1 MSSIVQKP
9 DLRIVQTLTGL
20 AAHHGKTYC
29 IPSQKTILHLVR
41 THTGRVMSPR
51 TLNRHLAALERDGWI
66 QRLRRHK
73 RGRTGA
79 LELHSTLYHLKRRAL
94 AWLAGTAKAAAQI
107 LRNWAHVVDSY
118 AVPLTAENVNPS
130 SQSLSGGVKTT
141 PPPEFQRLK
150 EALRA
155 ANPKAK
161 PL

>member
-29 IPSQKTILHLVR
+29 LPSQKTILRLVKNR
-41 THTGRVMSPR
+41 TARTMSPR

-66 QRLRRHK
+66 QRVRRHK

-94 AWLAGTAKAAAQI
+94 AWLAGTARAAAQI
-107 LRNWAHVVDSY
+107 LRNWAQAVDPS
-118 AVPLTAENVNPS
+118 AVPLLAQSENPFVETS
-130 SQSLSGGVKTT
+130 SSGGKK
-141 PPPEFQRLK
+141 PPPEDFKRLK

-155 ANPKAK
+155 ANPRAK

>member
-1 MSSIVQKP
+1 MPRIVQKP
-9 DLRIVQTLTGL
+9 DLRLVQTLTGL

-41 THTGRVMSPR
+41 VRTARVMSLS

-66 QRLRRHK
+66 QRVRRHK

-94 AWLAGTAKAAAQI
+94 AWLAGTAKAAGQI
-107 LRNWAHVVDSY
+107 LRNWLQPVDSS
-118 AVPLTAENVNPS
+118 AVSLLTQYES
-130 SQSLSGGVKTT
+130 SHLKSSSGGVKTT
-141 PPPEFQRLK
+141 PPPEFKELVERL
-150 EALRA
+150 RR